1 MADWLNNA
9 IFYEVYPQSF
19 RDSDGD
25 GIGDF
30 RGIISKLEYIRNLGC
45 NAIWINPC
53 FDSSFCDAGYDVRD
67 YYTVAARYGSNED
80 LAAVFEH
87 AHELGMY
94 VLLDLVPGHTA
105 IDNPWFKESCKDEHN
120 AWTDR
125 YIWRPMSQSPD
136 LNSPY
141 ASIRGFL
148 GGIAERPDAAA
159 VNCFSTQVC
168 LNYGFGTVTEDWQFA
183 ADSPEAQAGRLLIQD
198 IMDFWLGLGCD
209 GFRVDMAGSLVKE
222 DPEHRWTSKLWR
234 QVRAHLD
241 ETHPEAVLVSE
252 WGNPREALHA
262 GFDMDFLLHFGPSH
276 YLDLFR
282 ENPYFSASAN
292 GDIKAFA
299 DTYRKMLTDTAGD
312 GYICIPS
319 GNHDMIRMRDTL
331 TPAEMKLAFAF
342 LLTMPGCP
350 FIYYGDEIGMR
361 YAHGLKSKEGGYER
375 TGSRTPMQWDH
386 STNAGFSSARRES
399 LYLPIDDAADAPNVA
414 SQETDSD
421 SLLRTVRA
429 LNALRMAHP
438 ALQADGGIEFLHAE
452 DHAYPLVYA
461 RTVDEPDAANPS
473 ERIIVAINPSPSDA
487 RCTLSAAYGDAIGA
501 AEDDVLFHIGT
512 VAGVDEGELHVPAG
526 SATIFRCRS

>member
-53 FDSSFCDAGYDVRD
+53 FDSSFYDAGYDVRD

-87 AHELGMY
+87 AHELGMH

-105 IDNPWFKESCKDEHN
+105 IDNPWFKESCKDERN

-209 GFRVDMAGSLVKE
+209 GFRVDMAASLVKE
-222 DPEHRWTSKLWR
+222 DPDHHWTSKLWR

-252 WGNPREALHA
+252 WGNPHEALHA

-361 YAHGLKSKEGGYER
+361 YA
-375 TGSRTPMQWDH
+375 
-386 STNAGFSSARRES
+386 
-399 LYLPIDDAADAPNVA
+399 DAPSVA
-414 SQETDSD
+414 SQEENAD
-421 SLLRTVRA
+421 SLLHAVRA
-429 LNALRMAHP
+429 LNTLRMAHP

-452 DHAYPLVYA
+452 DHAYPLAYA
-461 RTVDEPDAANPS
+461 RTADEADDANPS

-487 RCTLSAAYGDAIGA
+487 RCTLSAAYGDAIGT